1 VVRGPLAIV
10 TLRGELDIRATAELE
25 PELCR
30 LADAPGVDVVAL
42 DLRDLDFLDSNGLR
56 AVEYVARRLEED
68 DRRLVLVRGSVPVQ
82 RLFEI
87 TRLTDRLEFVD
98 VL

>member
-1 VVRGPLAIV
+1 
-10 TLRGELDIRATAELE
+10 
-25 PELCR
+25 
-30 LADAPGVDVVAL
+30 
-42 DLRDLDFLDSNGLR
+42 
-56 AVEYVARRLEED
+56 VEYVAGRLEED
-68 DRRLVLVRGSVPVQ
+68 DRRLVLVRGSIPVQ